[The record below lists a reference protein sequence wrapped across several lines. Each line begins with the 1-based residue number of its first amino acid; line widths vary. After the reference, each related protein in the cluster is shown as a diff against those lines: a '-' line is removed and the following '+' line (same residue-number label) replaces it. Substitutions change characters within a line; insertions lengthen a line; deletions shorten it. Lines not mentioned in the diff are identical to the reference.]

1 VRIIAGEFRSRK
13 LKAPP
18 LRMARPTKDRVREAV
33 FSAIAGWV
41 ENSRVLDL
49 FSGSGAYGLEA
60 LSRGAAFCAFV
71 DNAPE
76 CTGIIRENVE
86 DLGLEQRSVVKRMNA
101 TEYLES
107 LKNGREKFDIV
118 FSDPPYGAGIFK
130 NILIMIERYDILGDS
145 GLLIAEHDSKESV
158 PEKVGDLSLYK
169 QKSYGITSVSIFVR
183 SPKSRDIEGGDGR
196 NELSDSAEG
205 RIKEQ

>member
-18 LRMARPTKDRVREAV
+18 LRIARPTKDRVREAV
-33 FSAIAGWV
+33 FSAIAGWT
-41 ENSRVLDL
+41 EKSRVLDL

-60 LSRGAAFCAFV
+60 LSRGAAFCTFV
-71 DNAPE
+71 DNDLE

-86 DLGLEQRSVVKRMNA
+86 GLGLEQRSGIKRMDA
-101 TEYLES
+101 AEYLDS
-107 LKNGREKFDIV
+107 LKDGHEKFDIV
-118 FSDPPYGAGIFK
+118 FLDPPYGEGTSK

-145 GLLIAEHDSKESV
+145 GLLIAEHDSKERV
-158 PEKVGDLSLYK
+158 PERVGGLSLYK

-183 SPKSRDIEGGDGR
+183 SPEYRVV
-196 NELSDSAEG
+196 
-205 RIKEQ
+205 